1 MSASASD
8 TSTQEELTA
17 RDPATGA
24 TLGSVAITP
33 PERVDEVVE
42 AVAKVQPLWA
52 LLRVKDRA
60 RYMGRM
66 AQAVIDDFDE
76 LQEGL
81 AREQGRPRAEIAA
94 LELLAAID
102 ALMWIADDGADVL
115 GGRRVGINRS
125 LTVAKRARI
134 AFEPYGV
141 VGVIGAG
148 SAPFAQPLGQIAGAL
163 LAGNGV
169 VFKPAARACLA
180 GERIA
185 RVLARAGLPEG
196 LVRVVHGAA
205 DVGVALAQ
213 SPVSKILFTGSPAV
227 GRVVA
232 RACVSR
238 EKEVT
243 VELGGKDAMLVLADA
258 HLRRAIAGAL
268 WAGCAGAGQA
278 RGSIERVYV
287 AREVYERF
295 LAGLVSGAR
304 ALSVGDPADPRV
316 QVGPLAS
323 ARRAEHVGALVEEAV
338 AQGARLHCGGPV
350 SPPGCDAGTFY
361 APAVITEVSSEM
373 RVLREPVDGP
383 VLVVVPVDSIDE
395 AIALANDGDYCLGAS
410 VWTRRPLP
418 GDADRARAARG
429 HGVAQ
434 RPPPRPDRLARPVGR
449 GRRRR
454 PRPDARSGGPASV
467 RAGEADHLGSAGHAR
482 AVVGALRR
490 HQHQGHAG
498 GGEAALRA
506 RVRPRPRLA
515 RRRAGAGARGRA
527 RFRAGAAALAGPARL
542 HYSLSDARPGLCRQ
556 GVRLSAAQGDLR
568 PELRAGDARHPLLH
582 RLPEARPAG
591 AAW

>member
-1 MSASASD
+1 MSASPSETSAAASANAV
-8 TSTQEELTA
+8 TAQLTA

-24 TLGSVAITP
+24 ALGAVAITA
-33 PERVDEVVE
+33 PEQVEQVVE

-60 RYMGRM
+60 RYMTRM

-76 LQEGL
+76 LQEALG
-81 AREQGRPRAEIAA
+81 REQGRPRAEIAA

-102 ALMWIADDGADVL
+102 ALKWIAEDGAEVL
-115 GGRRVGINRS
+115 GGRRVGVNRS
-125 LTVAKRARI
+125 LTIAKRAWI

-196 LVRVVHGAA
+196 LVRVIHGEA

-213 SPVSKILFTGSPAV
+213 ASVSKVLFTGSPAV

-243 VELGGKDAMLVLADA
+243 VELGGKDSMLVLADA

-268 WAGCAGAGQA
+268 WAGCAAAGQA

-304 ALSVGDPADPRV
+304 TLTVGDPSDPRV

-323 ARRAEHVGALVEEAV
+323 ARRVEHVSALVEEAV
-338 AQGARLHCGGPV
+338 AGGARLHCGGPV
-350 SPPGCDAGTFY
+350 SPPGCEGAFY
-361 APAVITEVSSEM
+361 APAVITGANGQM
-373 RVLREPVDGP
+373 RILREPIDGP
-383 VLVVVPVDSIDE
+383 VLVVTAVDSIDE
-395 AIALANDGDYCLGAS
+395 AIAAANDGDYCLGAS
-410 VWTRRPLP
+410 VWT
-418 GDADRARAARG
+418 ADRYQGIRIAR
-429 HGVAQ
+429 
-434 RPPPRPDRLARPVGR
+434 
-449 GRRRR
+449 
-454 PRPDARSGGPASV
+454 
-467 RAGEADHLGSAGHAR
+467 
-482 AVVGALRR
+482 
-490 HQHQGHAG
+490 
-498 GGEAALRA
+498 
-506 RVRPRPRLA
+506 
-515 RRRAGAGARGRA
+515 
-527 RFRAGAAALAGPARL
+527 
-542 HYSLSDARPGLCRQ
+542 
-556 GVRLSAAQGDLR
+556 
-568 PELRAGDARHPLLH
+568 ELRAGMVWLNDH
-582 RLPEARPAG
+582 LPGPTVSRGPWG
-591 AAW
+591 AAGGGGLGRTLGQAGLRACAQEKLITWNPPAMRGLWWGPYDAASIKAMRAVAKLRSGRDSDHERAWREGALALLRVGARAFGRGIPRP

>member
-1 MSASASD
+1 MSALPSD
-8 TSTQEELTA
+8 TSTSLSETAKPVPVQLTA

-24 TLGSVAITP
+24 LLGTVAITP
-33 PERVDEVVE
+33 PEQIDAVVE

-52 LLRVKDRA
+52 LLRVQDRA

-66 AQAVIDDFDE
+66 AQALIDDFDE

-102 ALMWIADDGADVL
+102 ALKWVADDGADVL
-115 GGRRVGINRS
+115 SARRVGINRS
-125 LTVAKRARI
+125 LTIAKRARI

-169 VFKPAARACLA
+169 VFKPAARACMA
-180 GERIA
+180 GERVA

-196 LVRVVHGAA
+196 LVRVVHGGA
-205 DVGVALAQ
+205 DVGVALAEA
-213 SPVSKILFTGSPAV
+213 PVRKVLFTGSPAV

-287 AREVYERF
+287 AREIYERF

-304 ALSVGDPADPRV
+304 ALTVGDPGDPRV

-323 ARRAEHVGALVEEAV
+323 NRRVEHVSALVNEAV
-338 AQGARLHCGGPV
+338 AAGARLHCGGPV
-350 SPPGCDAGTFY
+350 RPVGCDGGAFY
-361 APAVITEVSSEM
+361 APAVITGASREM
-373 RVLREPVDGP
+373 RVLREPIDGP
-383 VLVVVPVDSIDE
+383 VLVVVAVDSIDE
-395 AIALANDGDYCLGAS
+395 AISAANSDDYGLGAS
-410 VWTRRPLP
+410 VWTADRYQGIRIARELHAGMVWLNDHLP
-418 GDADRARAARG
+418 GPTVSRGPWGAAAGGGLGRTLGQAGLRACAQEKLITWDPPAMRGLWWGPYDAT
-429 HGVAQ
+429 
-434 RPPPRPDRLARPVGR
+434 
-449 GRRRR
+449 
-454 PRPDARSGGPASV
+454 SV
-467 RAGEADHLGSAGHAR
+467 RAMRAVAKLRSARESDRERAWREGALALARVGAR
-482 AVVGALRR
+482 AFGRGL
-490 HQHQGHAG
+490 
-498 GGEAALRA
+498 
-506 RVRPRPRLA
+506 PR
-515 RRRAGAGARGRA
+515 
-527 RFRAGAAALAGPARL
+527 
-542 HYSLSDARPGLCRQ
+542 
-556 GVRLSAAQGDLR
+556 
-568 PELRAGDARHPLLH
+568 
-582 RLPEARPAG
+582 
-591 AAW
+591 

>member
-1 MSASASD
+1 MSVSASETA
-8 TSTQEELTA
+8 TPEELTA

-24 TLGSVAITP
+24 VLARVMSTA
-33 PERVDEVVE
+33 PEQVEEVVE

-52 LLRVKDRA
+52 LLRVQDRA

-102 ALMWIADDGADVL
+102 ALRWIAEDGADAL

-125 LTVAKRARI
+125 MTLAKRARI

-141 VGVIGAG
+141 LGVIGAG

-169 VFKPAARACLA
+169 IFKPAARASLA

-213 SPVSKILFTGSPAV
+213 SSANKILFTGSPAV

-258 HLRRAIAGAL
+258 HLPRAVAGAL

-304 ALSVGDPADPRV
+304 ALSVGDPADARV

-323 ARRAEHVGALVEEAV
+323 ARRAEHVSELVDEAV
-338 AQGARLHCGGPV
+338 AQGARLHCGGPI
-350 SPPGCDAGTFY
+350 SPPGCDAGAFY
-361 APAVITEVSSEM
+361 APAVITDASSEM
-373 RVLREPVDGP
+373 RVLREPLDGP
-383 VLVVVPVDSIDE
+383 VLVVVQVDSIDE
-395 AIALANDGDYCLGAS
+395 AIAAANDSDYCLGAS
-410 VWTRRPLP
+410 VWTADRYQGLRIARELHAGMVWLNDHLP
-418 GDADRARAARG
+418 GPTVSRGPWGAA
-429 HGVAQ
+429 
-434 RPPPRPDRLARPVGR
+434 
-449 GRRRR
+449 
-454 PRPDARSGGPASV
+454 
-467 RAGEADHLGSAGHAR
+467 
-482 AVVGALRR
+482 
-490 HQHQGHAG
+490 AG
-498 GGEAALRA
+498 GGLGRTLGQAGLRA
-506 RVRPRPRLA
+506 CAQEKLITWDPPGMRGLWWGPYDASSARAMRAVAKLRSERESDREHAWREGAVALMRV
-515 RRRAGAGARGRA
+515 GARAFGR
-527 RFRAGAAALAGPARL
+527 
-542 HYSLSDARPGLCRQ
+542 GLPR
-556 GVRLSAAQGDLR
+556 
-568 PELRAGDARHPLLH
+568 
-582 RLPEARPAG
+582 
-591 AAW
+591 

>member
-1 MSASASD
+1 MSA
-8 TSTQEELTA
+8 TSSESSPTHGESEGTSEGSGREQLA
-17 RDPATGA
+17 ALDPATGA
-24 TLGSVAITP
+24 LLGTVAVTP
-33 PERVDEVVE
+33 PERIDGVVA

-76 LQEGL
+76 LREELG
-81 AREQGRPRAEIAA
+81 REQGRPRAEIAA

-102 ALMWIADDGADVL
+102 ALKWIAEEGAEVL
-115 GGRRVGINRS
+115 SAQRVGINRS
-125 LTVAKRARI
+125 LAIAKRARI

-141 VGVIGAG
+141 IGVIGAG

-196 LVRVVHGAA
+196 LVRVVHGGA

-213 SPVSKILFTGSPAV
+213 APVSKVLFTGSPTV

-258 HLRRAIAGAL
+258 HLPRAVGGAL

-278 RGSIERVYV
+278 RGAIERVYV

-304 ALSVGDPADPRV
+304 ALRVGDPADPRV

-323 ARRAEHVGALVEEAV
+323 ARRAEHVDALVAQALE
-338 AQGARLHCGGPV
+338 QGARLHCGGPV
-350 SPPGCDAGTFY
+350 SPAGCDAGAFY
-361 APAVITEVSSEM
+361 APTVITDATADM
-373 RVLREPVDGP
+373 RVLREPLDGP
-383 VLVVVPVDSIDE
+383 VLVVVAVDSIDE
-395 AIALANDGDYCLGAS
+395 AIAAANGGDYGLGVS
-410 VWTRRPLP
+410 VWT
-418 GDADRARAARG
+418 
-429 HGVAQ
+429 
-434 RPPPRPDRLARPVGR
+434 
-449 GRRRR
+449 
-454 PRPDARSGGPASV
+454 
-467 RAGEADHLGSAGHAR
+467 ADHYQAMRIAR
-482 AVVGALRR
+482 
-490 HQHQGHAG
+490 
-498 GGEAALRA
+498 
-506 RVRPRPRLA
+506 
-515 RRRAGAGARGRA
+515 
-527 RFRAGAAALAGPARL
+527 
-542 HYSLSDARPGLCRQ
+542 
-556 GVRLSAAQGDLR
+556 
-568 PELRAGDARHPLLH
+568 ELRAGMVWLNDH
-582 RLPEARPAG
+582 LPGPTVSRGPWG
-591 AAW
+591 AAAGGGLGRTLGRAGLRACAQEKLITWDPPAMRGLWWGPYDATSARAMRTVAKLRSGRESDHDRAWREGALALVRMGARAFGRGLPR

>member
-1 MSASASD
+1 M
-8 TSTQEELTA
+8 
-17 RDPATGA
+17 
-24 TLGSVAITP
+24 
-33 PERVDEVVE
+33 VE

-60 RYMGRM
+60 RYMDRM

-76 LQEGL
+76 LQELLG
-81 AREQGRPRAEIAA
+81 REQGRPRAEIAA

-102 ALMWIADDGADVL
+102 ALRWIAEDGADAL
-115 GGRRVGINRS
+115 GGRRVRVSRS
-125 LTVAKRARI
+125 LAIAKRARI

-196 LVRVVHGAA
+196 LVRVVHGEA

-213 SPVSKILFTGSPAV
+213 ARVDKVLFTGSPAV

-268 WAGCAGAGQA
+268 WAGCAAAGQA

-295 LAGLVSGAR
+295 LAGLVAGAR
-304 ALSVGDPADPRV
+304 ALTVGDPSDPRV

-323 ARRAEHVGALVEEAV
+323 ARRLAHVRELVEEAV
-338 AQGARLHCGGPV
+338 AKGARLHCGGPG
-350 SPPGCDAGTFY
+350 STARCEAGAFY
-361 APAVITEVSSEM
+361 APAVLTGVTHQM
-373 RVLREPVDGP
+373 RLMREPLDGP
-383 VLVVVPVDSIDE
+383 VLAVMAVDSLE
-395 AIALANDGDYCLGAS
+395 QAIALANDSDYGLGAS
-410 VWTRRPLP
+410 VWTADRYQGIRIARELHAGMVWLNDHLPGPTVSRGPWGAAAGSGLGRTLGQAGLRACAQEKLITWDPPAMRGLWWGPYDATTLRAPLTRSRSCARRATPTASAPGEKALWRSRAPVRARSGAGCPDRRRPL
-418 GDADRARAARG
+418 
-429 HGVAQ
+429 
-434 RPPPRPDRLARPVGR
+434 
-449 GRRRR
+449 
-454 PRPDARSGGPASV
+454 
-467 RAGEADHLGSAGHAR
+467 
-482 AVVGALRR
+482 
-490 HQHQGHAG
+490 
-498 GGEAALRA
+498 
-506 RVRPRPRLA
+506 
-515 RRRAGAGARGRA
+515 
-527 RFRAGAAALAGPARL
+527 RL
-542 HYSLSDARPGLCRQ
+542 HYS
-556 GVRLSAAQGDLR
+556 
-568 PELRAGDARHPLLH
+568 
-582 RLPEARPAG
+582 
-591 AAW
+591 